1 MLDAHNSTAFGNDED
16 LLDITL
22 TRLAGLIHAHA
33 PHDGMF
39 SLRIPGLYVGRYSQ
53 AAANKMKTFYLPS
66 LSIVAQGAKTVT
78 MGREVYPFGRAD
90 MFAFP
95 VAMPIEIKTLQ
106 ASRSEPFLGLRLEL
120 DPQKIAELVLK
131 VYPQGLP
138 FVRQRKAGYVTRAD
152 VGILDAARRLMECLA
167 HPGDE
172 TLLAPLVIDEILIR
186 VLRSPIGV
194 HIAEMG
200 IADSG
205 VQRMAKAI
213 AWIRKNYAQPMK
225 VSDLAKMVH
234 MSESSFR
241 EHFKAVTS
249 MSPLQYQKALR
260 LHEAR
265 RLMLSGS
272 MDATTVSGL
281 VGYAS
286 VSQFNRD
293 YSRFFGSPPRRDI
306 GRLREMS

>member
-1 MLDAHNSTAFGNDED
+1 
-16 LLDITL
+16 
-22 TRLAGLIHAHA
+22 
-33 PHDGMF
+33 
-39 SLRIPGLYVGRYSQ
+39 
-53 AAANKMKTFYLPS
+53 
-66 LSIVAQGAKTVT
+66 
-78 MGREVYPFGRAD
+78 
-90 MFAFP
+90 
-95 VAMPIEIKTLQ
+95 
-106 ASRSEPFLGLRLEL
+106 
-120 DPQKIAELVLK
+120 
-131 VYPQGLP
+131 
-138 FVRQRKAGYVTRAD
+138 
-152 VGILDAARRLMECLA
+152 MEFLA

-213 AWIRKNYAQPMK
+213 AWIRENFAQPMK

-281 VGYAS
+281 VGYVS